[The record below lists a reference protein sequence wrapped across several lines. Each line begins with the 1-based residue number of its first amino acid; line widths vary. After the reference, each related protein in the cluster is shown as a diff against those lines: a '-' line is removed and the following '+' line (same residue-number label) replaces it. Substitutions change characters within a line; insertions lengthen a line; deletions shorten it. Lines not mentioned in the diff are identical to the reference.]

1 MTEETKG
8 DAMTRPLAI
17 VAGAGPG
24 IGAAVARAFSAQGY
38 AVALLARRR
47 AALKA
52 LAAGLPDATI
62 WPVDLSDHK
71 AVTSIILSI
80 IAKHGAPAVLHYN
93 AAGWH
98 EVDPL
103 TLDPAVFTADLSLC
117 ATGALAAVQAV
128 VPAMQARGAGTL
140 LFTGGGL
147 ALYPEYGGDVVSLT
161 AGKAAMRAIVLALA
175 PKLAALGIHAATV
188 TVAGTV
194 APGTPLDPDKIAA
207 AFMALHKQHREA
219 WQFEVVF
226 DGKDEK

>member
-1 MTEETKG
+1 MAKREG
-8 DAMTRPLAI
+8 DAMTRPLVI
-17 VAGAGPG
+17 IAGAGPG
-24 IGAAVARAFSAQGY
+24 IGAAVARAFSTEGY

-47 AALKA
+47 EALEV

-62 WPVDLSDHK
+62 WPVDLSDHT
-71 AVTSIILSI
+71 AVTSVIVSI
-80 IAKHGAPAVLHYN
+80 IAQHGAPAVLHYN

-98 EVDPL
+98 EADPL
-103 TLDPAVFTADLSLC
+103 TLDPAVFTSDLSLC

-128 VPAMQARGAGTL
+128 VPAMQSKGAGTL

-161 AGKAAMRAIVLALA
+161 AGKAAMRAMVLALA

-194 APGTPLDPDKIAA
+194 APATPLDPDIIAA
-207 AFMALHKQHREA
+207 TFMALHKQARDE
-219 WQFEVVF
+219 WEFEVVF
-226 DGKDEK
+226 DGKGSS